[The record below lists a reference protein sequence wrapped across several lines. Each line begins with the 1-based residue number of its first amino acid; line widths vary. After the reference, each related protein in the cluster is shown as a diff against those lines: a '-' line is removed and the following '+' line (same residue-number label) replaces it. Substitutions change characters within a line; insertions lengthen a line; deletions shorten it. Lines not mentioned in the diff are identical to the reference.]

1 MKKFTKIFFA
11 VAALAVG
18 FSCTTDT
25 TEDLVAKPTGQ
36 TTLTLSLEE
45 SRTQLGE
52 AVAGIYPVT
61 WSYGDEISVN
71 GVKSSSIEI
80 LENGT
85 CAKFTFGDVLSY
97 PYAIAYPA
105 AESGKVVFADVQ
117 PQTAGTFTNGAAAMY
132 GYAESA
138 GAISLKH
145 LTGIL
150 KFGVTGST
158 AISRMQISTVDR
170 KPIAGEFELNF
181 ATGELTPTENAKYTI
196 DCTFE
201 ESADGDAG
209 MVLSS
214 TPYYFHFAV
223 PAGEYNELYVT
234 IYENSGS
241 VMYATI
247 KAGDTKPLVAG
258 NVREFSNTIEYKAN
272 ADLFV
277 IYDKQSLMNFAS
289 EAATLDKDA
298 VVVDDIDMTGE
309 SWAPIEGYSKHLIGN
324 GHAIKGLTAPLFGK
338 TNASIKGLHL
348 VDVNINETQNPNVGA
363 FARQISATDTVSPTV
378 EHCTASGKIVVNCAD
393 YVIPAEYGWYHD
405 FTVGGIAGT
414 LFGTSIRDCSSSI
427 NLDIDQQVVAGN
439 TKEIRPAVGGV
450 VGALIQFERTDA
462 TMVYSPMVNCSNSG
476 NLEYANGSYNGETD
490 AVLLSM
496 GGVVGIV
503 FQGNRTAEVSN
514 LNNSG
519 DITLDAT
526 FTTKVSRLGGI
537 IGWAYTDTLSKC
549 VNSGNFT
556 YNSGTFTSLYYG
568 GIVGYPA
575 SSCIIN
581 DVHNKGAITIKG
593 GVKQLADLVLGGL
606 MGYQQN
612 GDVTGSLNNAIN
624 DGAITIEANMPENAE
639 ENLFRVGGIAGWS
652 QCENN
657 YNTNN
662 GDITI
667 SGRLYNAH
675 SGNHSLCVAG
685 IVGYKTVDG
694 VDNVENNGDITISAP
709 VDYAESTDCRLW
721 AAGILGYSST
731 SSGTVLSNA
740 KNTGDIEITGT
751 QYYLCVGGVTGW
763 FANQVTNV
771 ENTGDIKIKS
781 TSIGSTMYVSGCLA
795 RSESAPTTGY
805 IQTKLINRGS
815 ISVEADAS
823 KNMHIG
829 GCVGNWNEKVAVA
842 IRAAENYGPITVKAT
857 SSGTEAC
864 VGGVISYMYGT
875 SNSRGLHNHK
885 SATINVDVN
894 ITGGKL
900 AVGGVAYG
908 LRDALDAPKSGEPA
922 NGNDAD
928 IFVTG
933 STKTTFDVGGII
945 TTANN
950 YNRSNAINNG
960 NITITGATVGTD
972 LRVGGIECSRN
983 YGAKNI
989 NYVNNGDVF
998 IDSTTKVQGSVSVG
1012 GFAGGNGPMSVASA
1026 QTYEGCYNTGD
1037 ITFSGEAG
1045 LSGSG
1050 SVRMGGL
1057 NSAINGTGSYDG
1069 GVAFVNGFTNSGNI
1083 TYNGKLHSTD
1093 GKVAIGGIIGEY
1105 MLNSLDNSTWTGEV
1119 VNTGNITCTGTHNGT
1134 TYVGGIFGETNKS
1147 FANGKV
1153 NCSIYG
1159 AGYNNVGMVLGVP
1172 RVVEVTGADGTV
1184 TTPGV
1189 IASNVKVG
1197 GKITYSLIGED
1208 ADGNPTSTETE
1219 VVLNADNWMN
1229 YIYGSTTDWTG
1240 VENYDGCSFL
1250 SVVPEV

>member
-1 MKKFTKIFFA
+1 MKKLSKIFFA

-25 TEDLVAKPTGQ
+25 TEDLGVELKGQ

-85 CAKFTFGDVLSY
+85 SAKFTFGDVLSY

-105 AESGKVVFADVQ
+105 AQSGKVVFADVQ
-117 PQTAGTFTNGAAAMY
+117 PQIAGTFTNGAAAMY

-158 AISRMQISTVDR
+158 AISRVQISTVDR

-258 NVREFSNTIEYKAN
+258 NVREFSNTIAYKAN

-277 IYDKQSLMNFAS
+277 IYDKASLKQFAS

-363 FARQISATDTVSPTV
+363 FARQISASDTVSPTF
-378 EHCTASGKIVVNCAD
+378 ENCTASGKITVNCQD
-393 YVIPAEYGWYHD
+393 YVYKAVSVYHE
-405 FTVGGIAGT
+405 FTVGGLIGT
-414 LFGTSIRDCSSSI
+414 IFGTQVNNCSSSVEI
-427 NLDIDQQVVAGN
+427 DIKQSVAQSN
-439 TKEIRPAVGGV
+439 TSQIQPGVGGCL
-450 VGALIQFERTDA
+450 GAIIEYTRTDSSI
-462 TMVYSPMVNCSNSG
+462 VLSNVSHLSNSG
-476 NLEYANGSYNGETD
+476 DIKIANGSYNGTID
-490 AVLLSM
+490 YVRLSV
-496 GGVVGIV
+496 GGVIGIT
-503 FQGNRTAEVSN
+503 FKSNRTCTVEY
-514 LNNSG
+514 LDNSG
-519 DITLDAT
+519 DITFDAT
-526 FTTKVSRLGGI
+526 FSKYDTRIGGVIGFMYGLNVSHC
-537 IGWAYTDTLSKC
+537 T
-549 VNSGNFT
+549 NSGNIT
-556 YNSGTFTSLYYG
+556 INSGAFYYLYCG
-568 GIVGYPA
+568 GIVAYSG
-575 SSCIIN
+575 SSSIVN
-581 DVHNKGAITIKG
+581 DAHNTGAIYMKKEVTQIHS
-593 GVKQLADLVLGGL
+593 LVLGGAV
-606 MGYQQN
+606 GYQQN
-612 GDVTGSLNNAIN
+612 DDATGTGDFNNVIN
-624 DGAITIEANMPENAE
+624 DGAITIEANMPENTDY
-639 ENLFRVGGIAGWS
+639 NYFRIGGIAGWS

-657 YNTNN
+657 NNTNN
-662 GDITI
+662 GAINI
-667 SGRLYNAH
+667 SGSLYNAH
-675 SGNHSLCVAG
+675 SSAHSMCVAG
-685 IVGYKTVDG
+685 IVGYKTVDA
-694 VDNVENNGDITISAP
+694 VKDVENNGDITISAP
-709 VDYAESTDCRLW
+709 VGYAEGSDCRLYV
-721 AAGILGYSST
+721 AGITGY
-731 SSGTVLSNA
+731 GVTVVSNA
-740 KNTGDIEITGT
+740 KNTGDIEISGAT
-751 QYYLCVGGVTGW
+751 QGYLGVGGIAGW
-763 FANQVTNV
+763 FGNQITNI
-771 ENTGDIKIKS
+771 ENTGNIKVKV
-781 TSIGSTMYVSGCLA
+781 TSIKAHTYISGCIA
-795 RSESAPTTGY
+795 ATTANPETGY
-805 IQTKLINRGS
+805 ILSNFINRGS
-815 ISVEADAS
+815 INIEADS
-823 KNMHIG
+823 CKGLWLG
-829 GCVGNWNEKVAVA
+829 GCLGFWSKQVA
-842 IRAAENYGPITVKAT
+842 IALRAAENYGPITVKTTA
-857 SSGTEAC
+857 SHTE
-864 VGGVISYMYGT
+864 VRIGGIIGYLYGT

-885 SATINVDVN
+885 SATINVDVDV
-894 ITGGKL
+894 TGGML
-900 AVGGVAYG
+900 AVGGIASG
-908 LRDALDAPKSGEPA
+908 LRDALDPPKSGEPA

-950 YNRSNAINNG
+950 YNRYNATNNG

-1026 QTYEGCYNTGD
+1026 QTYEGCSNTGD

-1045 LSGSG
+1045 LSGTG

-1172 RVVEVTGADGTV
+1172 RVAEVTGADGTV
-1184 TTPGV
+1184 TTPGI
-1189 IASNVKVG
+1189 IASNFMVG

-1229 YIYGSTTDWTG
+1229 YIYGSATDWTG
-1240 VENYDGCSFL
+1240 TDNYDGCSFL

>member
-1 MKKFTKIFFA
+1 MKNLFKILLA
-11 VAALAVG
+11 VVALAVVG
-18 FSCTTDT
+18 CTTDT
-25 TEDLVAKPTGQ
+25 TEDFGVTVDGQ
-36 TTLTLSLEE
+36 KTITLSLEE
-45 SRTQLGE
+45 SRTQLGTE
-52 AVAGIYPVT
+52 VNGLYPLT
-61 WSYGDEISVN
+61 WSEGDKISVN
-71 GVKSSSIEI
+71 GVESGEAIIDSNNPANASFVVS
-80 LENGT
+80 GS
-85 CAKFTFGDVLSY
+85 A
-97 PYAIAYPA
+97 PYCIAYPA
-105 AESGKVVFADVQ
+105 APEGQVLFAAEQEHVSDTTFGSGVATMYGYGESGLGLHLHHLTGVLKIAVTGSGVLTYAQISTIDRAPIAGAFNIDFESGKV
-117 PQTAGTFTNGAAAMY
+117 TATPAAKSVIN
-132 GYAESA
+132 YAFPSDA
-138 GAISLKH
+138 G
-145 LTGIL
+145 
-150 KFGVTGST
+150 
-158 AISRMQISTVDR
+158 
-170 KPIAGEFELNF
+170 
-181 ATGELTPTENAKYTI
+181 
-196 DCTFE
+196 
-201 ESADGDAG
+201 GDAG
-209 MVLSS
+209 LVLSND
-214 TPYYFHFAV
+214 PQYLHIAV
-223 PAGEYNELYVT
+223 PAGEYDELYVT
-234 IYENSGS
+234 LCDEAGG
-241 VMYATI
+241 VMYATV
-247 KAGDTKPLVAG
+247 KADDTKPLTAG
-258 NVREFSNTIEYKAN
+258 KVRNFKTPIVYVPNANVHIIKDVETLKAFAAAAPTSNKDA
-272 ADLFV
+272 LFV
-277 IYDKQSLMNFAS
+277 AD
-289 EAATLDKDA
+289 
-298 VVVDDIDMTGE
+298 VDMTGE
-309 SWAPIEGYSKHLIGN
+309 TWTPIEGYANTVLGN
-324 GHAIKGLTAPLFGK
+324 GYSIKGLTAPLFGK

-348 VDVNINETQNPNVGA
+348 VDVNINETKNPNVGA
-363 FARQISATDTVSPTV
+363 FARQISATDTVSPSI
-378 EHCTASGKIVVNCAD
+378 EHCTASGKIVVNCAE
-393 YVIPAEYGWYHD
+393 YVIPSKYGWYHD

-414 LFGTSIRDCSSSI
+414 LFGTPISDCSSSI
-427 NLDIDQQVVAGN
+427 AIDIDQQVVAGN
-439 TKEIRPAVGGV
+439 TKEIRPGVGGV
-450 VGALIQFERTDA
+450 VGALITYDRTDA
-462 TMVYSPMVNCSNSG
+462 TVVYSPMVNCSNSG

-490 AVLLSM
+490 AVLLSL
-496 GGVVGIV
+496 GGVVGIA
-503 FQGNRTAEVSN
+503 FSENRTAEISN

-593 GVKQLADLVLGGL
+593 EVKQLADLVLGGL

-612 GDVTGSLNNAIN
+612 GDVTGSVNNAIN

-675 SGNHSLCVAG
+675 SGNHSLCVGG

-709 VDYAESTDCRLW
+709 VGYAEGSDCRLW
-721 AAGILGYSST
+721 AAGILAYSVT
-731 SSGTVLSNA
+731 SSGTILSNA

-751 QYYLCVGGVTGW
+751 QNYLCVGGVNGY

-771 ENTGDIKIKS
+771 ENTGDIKIKTAS
-781 TSIGSTMYVSGCLA
+781 LGSNLYVSGCIA
-795 RSESAPTTGY
+795 RSEAAPEKGY
-805 IQTKLINRGS
+805 IQTNLTNRGS
-815 ISVEADAS
+815 INVEAGAS
-823 KNMHIG
+823 KNLYIG
-829 GCVGNWNEKVAVA
+829 GCVGSWNEKVAVA

-864 VGGVISYMYGT
+864 IGGVISYMYGT
-875 SNSRGLHNHK
+875 ADSRGLHNHK
-885 SATINVDVN
+885 SATINVDVKT
-894 ITGGKL
+894 TGGKL

-908 LRDALDAPKSGEPA
+908 LRDALVAPKSGEPA

-945 TTANN
+945 CTANN
-950 YNRSNAINNG
+950 YARYNATNNG

-983 YGAKNI
+983 YGKKNT

-1057 NSAINGTGSYDG
+1057 NSAINAIGASDG

-1119 VNTGNITCTGTHNGT
+1119 VNTGNITCTGTHNGN
-1134 TYVGGIFGETNKS
+1134 TYIGGIFGETNKS

-1153 NCSIYG
+1153 NCTIN
-1159 AGYNNVGMVLGVP
+1159 AEGYNNVGMVLGVP
-1172 RVVEVTGADGTV
+1172 RVVEVTDAEGKV

-1197 GKITYSLIGED
+1197 GKISAEYEG
-1208 ADGNPTSTETE
+1208 DGTWMLKDIT
-1219 VVLNADNWMN
+1219 ADNFFD
-1229 YIYGSTTDWTG
+1229 YIYGSATDWAGT
-1240 VENYDGCSFL
+1240 ENYDGCTFL
-1250 SVVPEV
+1250 TE

>member
-1 MKKFTKIFFA
+1 MKNLFKILLA
-11 VAALAVG
+11 VVALAVVG
-18 FSCTTDT
+18 CTTDA
-25 TEDLVAKPTGQ
+25 TEDLDTQFGGVDGQ
-36 TTLTLSLEE
+36 QTITLSLEE
-45 SRTQLGE
+45 SRTQLGTE
-52 AVAGIYPVT
+52 VDGLYPLT
-61 WSYGDEISVN
+61 WSKGDKISVN
-71 GVKSSSIEI
+71 GVESGEAVIDSNNPASATFTIG
-80 LENGT
+80 GT
-85 CAKFTFGDVLSY
+85 PAK
-97 PYAIAYPA
+97 PYCIAYPA
-105 AESGKVVFADVQ
+105 AAEGQVLFAANQVHASN
-117 PQTAGTFTNGAAAMY
+117 TTFGNGVATMY
-132 GYAESA
+132 GYSESGL
-138 GAISLKH
+138 GAQLHH
-145 LTGIL
+145 LTGVL
-150 KFGVTGST
+150 KIGITGSHT
-158 AISRMQISTVDR
+158 LNLVQISTVDR
-170 KPIAGEFELNF
+170 APIAGAFELDF
-181 ATGELTPTENAKYTI
+181 ATGELTATKSAKDVISYAI
-196 DCTFE
+196 PASE
-201 ESADGDAG
+201 ADGVYG
-209 MVLSS
+209 LELSS
-214 TPYYFHFAV
+214 TPQYIHVAV
-223 PAGEYNELYVT
+223 PAGEYDELYVT
-234 IYENSGS
+234 LYDNAGG
-241 VMYATI
+241 VMYATV
-247 KAGDTKPLVAG
+247 KADDTKPLTAG
-258 NVREFSNTIEYKAN
+258 KVRNFKTPIAYVPNANVHIIKDVETLNAFAAAAPTSNKDA
-272 ADLFV
+272 LFV
-277 IYDKQSLMNFAS
+277 AD
-289 EAATLDKDA
+289 
-298 VVVDDIDMTGE
+298 VDMTGE
-309 SWAPIEGYSKHLIGN
+309 TWTPIEGYANTVLGN
-324 GHAIKGLTAPLFGK
+324 GYSIKGLTAPLFGK

-348 VDVNINETQNPNVGA
+348 VDVNINETKNPNVGA

-450 VGALIQFERTDA
+450 VGALIQFDRTDA
-462 TMVYSPMVNCSNSG
+462 TVVYSPMVNCSNSG
-476 NLEYANGSYNGETD
+476 NLEYANGSYNGTTD
-490 AVLLSM
+490 AVLLSL
-496 GGVVGIV
+496 GGVVGIA
-503 FQGNRTAEVSN
+503 FQGNRTAEISN

-526 FTTKVSRLGGI
+526 FTTKVSRLGGV

-612 GDVTGSLNNAIN
+612 GDVTGSVNNAIN
-624 DGAITIEANMPENAE
+624 DGAIAIEANLPVNVE
-639 ENLFRVGGIAGWS
+639 ENLFRIGGIAGWS

-675 SGNHSLCVAG
+675 SGNHSICVAG

-709 VDYAESTDCRLW
+709 VDYAEGSDCRLW
-721 AAGILGYSST
+721 AAGILGYSSS

-763 FANQVTNV
+763 FANHVTNV

-781 TSIGSTMYVSGCLA
+781 TSIGSTMYVSGCIA

-805 IQTKLINRGS
+805 IQSNLTNRGS
-815 ISVEADAS
+815 INVEVGAS

-842 IRAAENYGPITVKAT
+842 IRVAENYGPITVKAT

-875 SNSRGLHNHK
+875 SDSRGLHNHK
-885 SATINVDVN
+885 SATINVDVD

-908 LRDALDAPKSGEPA
+908 LRDALAAPKSGEPA

-950 YNRSNAINNG
+950 YNRSNATNNG

-1026 QTYEGCYNTGD
+1026 QTYDGCSNTGD

-1057 NSAINGTGSYDG
+1057 NAAINAIGASDG

-1105 MLNSLDNSTWTGEV
+1105 MLNTLDNSAWTGEV

-1153 NCSIYG
+1153 DCSIYG
-1159 AGYNNVGMVLGVP
+1159 VGYNNVGMVLGSP
-1172 RVVEVTGADGTV
+1172 RST
-1184 TTPGV
+1184 GV
-1189 IASNVKVG
+1189 IASNFMVG
-1197 GKITYSLIGED
+1197 GKITYSIIGED

-1229 YIYGSTTDWTG
+1229 YIYGSETDWSGTN
-1240 VENYDGCSFL
+1240 NYDGCSFL

>member
-18 FSCTTDT
+18 FGCTTDT
-25 TEDLVAKPTGQ
+25 TEDLAVKPTGQ

-85 CAKFTFGDVLSY
+85 YAKFTFDGVLSY

-117 PQTAGTFTNGAAAMY
+117 PQIAGTFTNGAAAMY

-158 AISRMQISTVDR
+158 AISRIQISTVDR

-181 ATGELTPTENAKYTI
+181 ATGELTPTANAKYTI

-209 MVLSS
+209 VVLSS
-214 TPYYFHFAV
+214 TPHYFHFAV

-247 KAGDTKPLVAG
+247 KADDTKPLVAG
-258 NVREFSNTIEYKAN
+258 KVREFSNTIAYKAN
-272 ADLFV
+272 ADFFV
-277 IYDKQSLMNFAS
+277 IYDKASLKQFAS

-363 FARQISATDTVSPTV
+363 FARQISATDTVSPSI

-414 LFGTSIRDCSSSI
+414 LFGTSISDCSSSI
-427 NLDIDQQVVAGN
+427 NLDIDQQVDAGN

-450 VGALIQFERTDA
+450 VGGLIQFDRTDA
-462 TMVYSPMVNCSNSG
+462 TVVYSPMVNCSNSG
-476 NLEYANGSYNGETD
+476 NIEYANGSYNGETD
-490 AVLLSM
+490 AVLLSL
-496 GGVVGIV
+496 GGVVGIA
-503 FQGNRTAEVSN
+503 FSGNRTAEISN

-526 FTTKVSRLGGI
+526 FSTKVSRIGGV

-575 SSCIIN
+575 SSCTIN

-606 MGYQQN
+606 AGYQQN

-624 DGAITIEANMPENAE
+624 DGAITIEANMPENVE
-639 ENLFRVGGIAGWS
+639 ENLFRIGGIAGWS

-675 SGNHSLCVAG
+675 SANHSICVAG
-685 IVGYKTVDG
+685 IVGYKTVDA
-694 VDNVENNGDITISAP
+694 VDNVENNGNVTVSAN
-709 VDYAESTDCRLW
+709 VDYATGTDCRLW
-721 AAGILGYSST
+721 AAGILAYGSSILT
-731 SSGTVLSNA
+731 NA
-740 KNTGDIEITGT
+740 KNTGDIEVTGT

-763 FANQVTNV
+763 FAYQVTNV
-771 ENTGDIKIKS
+771 ENTGDITVKS
-781 TSIGSTMYVSGCLA
+781 ASIGSSLYVSGCLA

-805 IQTKLINRGS
+805 IQTNLINRGS
-815 ISVEADAS
+815 INVEAGAS
-823 KNMHIG
+823 KTMHVG
-829 GCVGNWNEKVAVA
+829 GCVGNWNEKAAVA

-864 VGGVISYMYGT
+864 VGGVICYMYGT

-885 SATINVDVN
+885 SATINVDVE
-894 ITGGKL
+894 ITGGKI

-908 LRDALDAPKSGEPA
+908 LRDALDAPRSGEPA

-933 STKTTFDVGGII
+933 STKTTLDVGGII
-945 TTANN
+945 CTPNN
-950 YNRSNAINNG
+950 YARSNATNNG

-972 LRVGGIECSRN
+972 LRVGGVECSRH
-983 YGAKNI
+983 YGGN
-989 NYVNNGDVF
+989 NTNCVNNGDIFV
-998 IDSTTKVQGSVSVG
+998 DSTTKVQGSASVG
-1012 GFAGGNGPMSVASA
+1012 GFAGGNGEMSVAA
-1026 QTYEGCYNTGD
+1026 TYAYEGCYNTGD

-1050 SVRMGGL
+1050 NVRMGGL
-1057 NSAINGTGSYDG
+1057 NAAINAIGSKDAS
-1069 GVAFVNGFTNSGNI
+1069 VAFVNGFTNSGNI

-1105 MLNSLDNSTWTGEV
+1105 MLDTKDNSTWTGEV
-1119 VNTGNITCTGTHNGT
+1119 VNTGNITCTGTHGAN

-1159 AGYNNVGMVLGVP
+1159 AGYNNVGMVLGSP
-1172 RVVEVTGADGTV
+1172 RVAEVTDAEGTV
-1184 TTPGV
+1184 TTPGI
-1189 IASNVKVG
+1189 IASNFMVG
-1197 GKITYSLIGED
+1197 GKITYATIGED

-1219 VVLNADNWMN
+1219 VVLDATNWMN
-1229 YIYGSTTDWTG
+1229 YIYGSTTDWSGTD
-1240 VENYDGCSFL
+1240 NYDGCSFL

>member
-1 MKKFTKIFFA
+1 MKNLFKILLA
-11 VAALAVG
+11 VVALAVVG
-18 FSCTTDT
+18 CTTDT
-25 TEDLVAKPTGQ
+25 TEDFGVTVDGQ
-36 TTLTLSLEE
+36 KTITLSLEE
-45 SRTQLGE
+45 SRTQLGTE
-52 AVAGIYPVT
+52 VNGLYPLT
-61 WSYGDEISVN
+61 WSEGDKISVN
-71 GVKSSSIEI
+71 GVESGEAIIDSNNPANASFVVS
-80 LENGT
+80 GS
-85 CAKFTFGDVLSY
+85 A
-97 PYAIAYPA
+97 PYCIAYPA
-105 AESGKVVFADVQ
+105 APEGQVLFAAEQEHVSDTTFGSGVATMYGYGESGLGLHLHHLTGVLKIAVTGSGVLTYAQISTIDRAPIAGAFNIDFESGKV
-117 PQTAGTFTNGAAAMY
+117 TATPAAKSVIN
-132 GYAESA
+132 YAFPSDA
-138 GAISLKH
+138 G
-145 LTGIL
+145 
-150 KFGVTGST
+150 
-158 AISRMQISTVDR
+158 
-170 KPIAGEFELNF
+170 
-181 ATGELTPTENAKYTI
+181 
-196 DCTFE
+196 
-201 ESADGDAG
+201 GDAG
-209 MVLSS
+209 LVLSND
-214 TPYYFHFAV
+214 PQYLHIAV
-223 PAGEYNELYVT
+223 PAGEYDELYVT
-234 IYENSGS
+234 LYDDAGG
-241 VMYATI
+241 VMYATV
-247 KAGDTKPLVAG
+247 KADDTKPLTAG
-258 NVREFSNTIEYKAN
+258 KVRNFKTPIVYVPNANVHIIKDVETLKAFAAAAPTSNKDA
-272 ADLFV
+272 LFV
-277 IYDKQSLMNFAS
+277 AD
-289 EAATLDKDA
+289 
-298 VVVDDIDMTGE
+298 VDMTGE
-309 SWAPIEGYSKHLIGN
+309 TWTPIEGYANTVLGN
-324 GHAIKGLTAPLFGK
+324 GYSIKGLTAPLFGK

-348 VDVNINETQNPNVGA
+348 VDVNINETKNPNVGA
-363 FARQISATDTVSPTV
+363 FARQISATDTVSPSI
-378 EHCTASGKIVVNCAD
+378 EHCTASGKIVVNCAE
-393 YVIPAEYGWYHD
+393 YVIPSKYGWYHD

-414 LFGTSIRDCSSSI
+414 LFGTSISDCSSSI

-439 TKEIRPAVGGV
+439 TKEIRPGVGGV
-450 VGALIQFERTDA
+450 VGALIQFDRTDA
-462 TMVYSPMVNCSNSG
+462 TVVYSPMVNCSNSG

-490 AVLLSM
+490 AVLLSL
-496 GGVVGIV
+496 GGVVGIA
-503 FQGNRTAEVSN
+503 FSENRTAEISN

-593 GVKQLADLVLGGL
+593 EVKQLADLVLGGL

-612 GDVTGSLNNAIN
+612 GDVTGSVNNAIN

-675 SGNHSLCVAG
+675 SGNHSLCVGG

-709 VDYAESTDCRLW
+709 VGYAEGSDCRLW
-721 AAGILGYSST
+721 AAGILAYSVT
-731 SSGTVLSNA
+731 SSGTILSNA

-751 QYYLCVGGVTGW
+751 QYYLCVGGITGW
-763 FANQVTNV
+763 FATHVTNV

-781 TSIGSTMYVSGCLA
+781 TSIGSTMYVSGCIA

-805 IQTKLINRGS
+805 IQTNLINRGS
-815 ISVEADAS
+815 ISVEAGAS

-875 SNSRGLHNHK
+875 ADSRGLHNHK
-885 SATINVDVN
+885 SATINVDVKT
-894 ITGGKL
+894 TGGKL

-908 LRDALDAPKSGEPA
+908 LRDALVAPKSGEPA

-945 TTANN
+945 CTANN
-950 YNRSNAINNG
+950 YARYNATNNG

-983 YGAKNI
+983 YGKKNT

-1057 NSAINGTGSYDG
+1057 NSAINAIGASDG

-1119 VNTGNITCTGTHNGT
+1119 VNTGNITCTGTHNGN
-1134 TYVGGIFGETNKS
+1134 TYIGGIFGETNKS

-1153 NCSIYG
+1153 NCTIN
-1159 AGYNNVGMVLGVP
+1159 AEGYNNVGMVLGVP
-1172 RVVEVTGADGTV
+1172 RVVEVTDAEGKV

-1197 GKITYSLIGED
+1197 GKISAEYEG
-1208 ADGNPTSTETE
+1208 DGTWMLKDIT
-1219 VVLNADNWMN
+1219 ADNFFD
-1229 YIYGSTTDWTG
+1229 YIYGSATDWAGT
-1240 VENYDGCSFL
+1240 ENYDGCTFL
-1250 SVVPEV
+1250 TE

>member
-1 MKKFTKIFFA
+1 MKNLFKILLA
-11 VAALAVG
+11 VVALAVVG
-18 FSCTTDT
+18 CTTDT
-25 TEDLVAKPTGQ
+25 TEDFGVTVDGQ
-36 TTLTLSLEE
+36 QTITLSLEE
-45 SRTQLGE
+45 SRTQLGTE
-52 AVAGIYPVT
+52 VNGLYPLT
-61 WSYGDEISVN
+61 WSEGDKISVN
-71 GVKSSSIEI
+71 GVESGEAVIDSNNPANASFVVS
-80 LENGT
+80 GS
-85 CAKFTFGDVLSY
+85 A
-97 PYAIAYPA
+97 PYCIAYPA
-105 AESGKVVFADVQ
+105 APEGQVLFAAEQEHVGDTTFGRGVATMYGYGESGFGVHLHHLTGVLKIAVTGSGVLTYAQISTIDRAPIAGAFNIDFESGKV
-117 PQTAGTFTNGAAAMY
+117 TATPAAKSVIN
-132 GYAESA
+132 YAFPSDA
-138 GAISLKH
+138 G
-145 LTGIL
+145 
-150 KFGVTGST
+150 
-158 AISRMQISTVDR
+158 
-170 KPIAGEFELNF
+170 
-181 ATGELTPTENAKYTI
+181 
-196 DCTFE
+196 
-201 ESADGDAG
+201 GDAG
-209 MVLSS
+209 LVLSND
-214 TPYYFHFAV
+214 PQYLHIAV
-223 PAGEYNELYVT
+223 PAGEYDELYVT
-234 IYENSGS
+234 LYDDAGG
-241 VMYATI
+241 VMYATV
-247 KAGDTKPLVAG
+247 KADDTKPLTAG
-258 NVREFSNTIEYKAN
+258 KVRNFKTPITYVPNANVHIIKDAETLKAFAAAAPTSNKDA
-272 ADLFV
+272 LFV
-277 IYDKQSLMNFAS
+277 AD
-289 EAATLDKDA
+289 
-298 VVVDDIDMTGE
+298 VDMTGE
-309 SWAPIEGYSKHLIGN
+309 TWTPIEGYANTVLGN
-324 GHAIKGLTAPLFGK
+324 GYSIKGLTAPLFGK

-348 VDVNINETQNPNVGA
+348 VDVNINETKNPNVGA
-363 FARQISATDTVSPTV
+363 FARQISATDTVSPSI

-393 YVIPAEYGWYHD
+393 YVIPSEYGWYHD

-414 LFGTSIRDCSSSI
+414 LFGTSISDCSSSI

-439 TKEIRPAVGGV
+439 TKEIRPGVGGV
-450 VGALIQFERTDA
+450 VGGLIHFDRTDA
-462 TMVYSPMVNCSNSG
+462 TVVYSPMVNCSNSG
-476 NLEYANGSYNGETD
+476 NIEYANGSYNGETD
-490 AVLLSM
+490 AVLLSL

-503 FQGNRTAEVSN
+503 FNGNRTAEISN

-526 FTTKVSRLGGI
+526 FTTKVSRIGGI

-606 MGYQQN
+606 MGCQQN
-612 GDVTGSLNNAIN
+612 GDVTGSVNNAIN

-709 VDYAESTDCRLW
+709 VDYAAGSDCRLW
-721 AAGILGYSST
+721 AAGILAYSST

-815 ISVEADAS
+815 INVEAGAS

-857 SSGTEAC
+857 SIGTEAC

-885 SATINVDVN
+885 SATINVDVK

-945 TTANN
+945 TVANN
-950 YNRSNAINNG
+950 YDRSSATNNG

-983 YGAKNI
+983 YGAKNT
-989 NYVNNGDVF
+989 NYVNNGDIF

-1012 GFAGGNGPMSVASA
+1012 GFAGGNGAMSVAST
-1026 QTYEGCYNTGD
+1026 QTYQGCYNTGD

-1057 NSAINGTGSYDG
+1057 NAANNAIGASDAN
-1069 GVAFVNGFTNSGNI
+1069 VAFVNGFTNSGNI

-1105 MLNSLDNSTWTGEV
+1105 MLNTKDNSAWTGEV

-1153 NCSIYG
+1153 NCTIN
-1159 AGYNNVGMVLGVP
+1159 AEGYNNMGMVLGSP
-1172 RVVEVTGADGTV
+1172 RTAE
-1184 TTPGV
+1184 V
-1189 IASNVKVG
+1189 IASNFKVA
-1197 GKITYSLIGED
+1197 GKISAEYEGDGTWELKNLTED
-1208 ADGNPTSTETE
+1208 NFF
-1219 VVLNADNWMN
+1219 N
-1229 YIYGSTTDWTG
+1229 YIYGGATDWAGT
-1240 VENYDGCSFL
+1240 ENYDGCTFL
-1250 SVVPEV
+1250 TE